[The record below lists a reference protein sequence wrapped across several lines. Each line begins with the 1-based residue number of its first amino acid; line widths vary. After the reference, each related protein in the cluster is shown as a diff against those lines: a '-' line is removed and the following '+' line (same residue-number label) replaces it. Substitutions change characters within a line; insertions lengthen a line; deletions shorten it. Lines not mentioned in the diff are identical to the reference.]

1 MSFNWSY
8 LSGLIDGEGTITINR
23 TGKGS
28 YECRA
33 KIGNTDLRLMKWL
46 ISKFGGVY
54 YTETNRNPLKH
65 RTLYQ
70 WRIKG
75 RKNTEDLLLGIL
87 PHLVLKA
94 EQAKI
99 ALTYLRAETTEERE
113 KCFLA
118 IQPLNKRGVSVT
130 TNTLESSQEDM
141 IESDLMSDHESVPDV
156 NQGSDICK
164 IPPEGWWCSRESG
177 HDGPCAARQI

>member
-1 MSFNWSY
+1 MSNNWSY
-8 LSGLIDGEGTITINR
+8 LSGLIDGEGTIQINR

-28 YECRA
+28 YECRV

-65 RTLYQ
+65 KTLYQ

-99 ALTYLRAETTEERE
+99 ALFYLRAQTTEERE
-113 KCFLA
+113 KCYLA
-118 IQPLNKRGVSVT
+118 ITPLNKRGLSVE
-130 TNTLESSQEDM
+130 TNTQETSQEVKR
-141 IESDLMSDHESVPDV
+141 ESDLAGDSECAPVVIRGWSSYKVDSPLQDDIPIRAV
-156 NQGSDICK
+156 NSLF
-164 IPPEGWWCSRESG
+164 
-177 HDGPCAARQI
+177 GPF